1 MIPVI
6 DMASARDP
14 VAQIDAALRDTGFF
28 ALTGHGVPVELR
40 RAALAAGHGFSA
52 T

>member
-1 MIPVI
+1 VIPVI